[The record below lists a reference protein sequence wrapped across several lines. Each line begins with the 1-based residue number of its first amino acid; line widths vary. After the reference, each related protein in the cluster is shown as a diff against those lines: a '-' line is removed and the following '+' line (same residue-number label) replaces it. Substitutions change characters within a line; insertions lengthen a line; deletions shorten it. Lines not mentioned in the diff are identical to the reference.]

1 MSDSIIK
8 SESTS
13 IANVEDDN
21 ALNIPTGYICTVDR
35 DTRDG
40 IITVANALSD
50 AQSLAD
56 FGEKPFTLVDVI
68 TTPGVRNRTGEVCTN
83 TYLVTKDDG
92 ILMSQ
97 SDGIKRS
104 VQQIVGLFNGDFGDG
119 LKVSVSS
126 KQLKSGNTLKTL
138 HFYTD

>member
-8 SESTS
+8 SESTT

-104 VQQIVGLFNGDFGDG
+104 GRQCVGLFSGVLGGG

-126 KQLKSGNTLKTL
+126 GQVKRGNTGKAL
-138 HFYTD
+138 